1 MMDIQYS
8 SIPSDQAEALVDV
21 TVRHLRRMLFFR
33 RLHDERRIRFF
44 RQYVGNRDQQYFPD
58 NVTKRSNVFMPY
70 PYSNVETVVSRT
82 MDALFSYEPWFEC
95 QGRGEQD
102 ELPAEQM
109 QIVLQTKLHRA
120 RVQDAIESLI
130 RNHDAIKVDWDFG
143 YDLVTVPEPVF
154 VQTPVKHPETGAPV
168 TDENGNHV
176 MGQVHD
182 ATGSPMISHY
192 EPKKIPVPRNRPR
205 ISVIDVY
212 DLLVDP
218 DGGLNAHVIER
229 TYGEMMRENEGYLQ
243 KTGNYLYYPE
253 ALQAIGMRIAS
264 DKDPNSVL
272 IRFAEYWNE
281 PEGTCTSI
289 TFGDDI
295 DALRWKDLRESYRS
309 GTAYSP
315 FKRQV
320 YVGPPILLWH
330 GENQF
335 SHKRSPIRHTS
346 YVKQSH
352 TPYGIGVIESTAE
365 LSEALNSSVNMI
377 RDNWNLGINR
387 RYLYNTDMDIDHTAL
402 NDANVPGGKVGVSGD
417 VNQAVKELP
426 THTPQAGDYGI
437 LDLFKSSIEA
447 TSGISD
453 FYSRGVG
460 APTGNSTATGIS
472 SIINEGNYRF
482 RLFIRNLELDILQ
495 PLLEMC
501 ASNVQQFITDQEEV
515 LMTQQPVGIPKW
527 QQVDPSKLI
536 GSFDFN
542 LVAANYA
549 TSETVRQRNILAFAN
564 LVGQSPYINEFE
576 AIRAMGKIFK
586 IRNIDQ
592 ILKPPQQVAMEQQAA
607 HQQQLKEEVDLMMLQ
622 AALGTEEKVAVAK
635 AKGTATGGKE
645 GRPRSSQFEGK
656 IPGVGGDSSAV
667 RDIAQNL
674 LGGNAMGLEGLG
686 NEGGQQ
692 PQ

>member
-1 MMDIQYS
+1 
-8 SIPSDQAEALVDV
+8 
-21 TVRHLRRMLFFR
+21 
-33 RLHDERRIRFF
+33 
-44 RQYVGNRDQQYFPD
+44 
-58 NVTKRSNVFMPY
+58 
-70 PYSNVETVVSRT
+70 
-82 MDALFSYEPWFEC
+82 
-95 QGRGEQD
+95 
-102 ELPAEQM
+102 
-109 QIVLQTKLHRA
+109 
-120 RVQDAIESLI
+120 
-130 RNHDAIKVDWDFG
+130 
-143 YDLVTVPEPVF
+143 
-154 VQTPVKHPETGAPV
+154 
-168 TDENGNHV
+168 
-176 MGQVHD
+176 
-182 ATGSPMISHY
+182 
-192 EPKKIPVPRNRPR
+192 
-205 ISVIDVY
+205 
-212 DLLVDP
+212 
-218 DGGLNAHVIER
+218 
-229 TYGEMMRENEGYLQ
+229 
-243 KTGNYLYYPE
+243 
-253 ALQAIGMRIAS
+253 
-264 DKDPNSVL
+264 
-272 IRFAEYWNE
+272 
-281 PEGTCTSI
+281 
-289 TFGDDI
+289 
-295 DALRWKDLRESYRS
+295 
-309 GTAYSP
+309 
-315 FKRQV
+315 
-320 YVGPPILLWH
+320 
-330 GENQF
+330 
-335 SHKRSPIRHTS
+335 
-346 YVKQSH
+346 
-352 TPYGIGVIESTAE
+352 
-365 LSEALNSSVNMI
+365 
-377 RDNWNLGINR
+377 
-387 RYLYNTDMDIDHTAL
+387 MDIDHTAL